1 MSKELSFEEKLT
13 KLEEIVSELE
23 QGNIDLDDAINKYT
37 EAKKLAKEVLRTK
50 EPITMDSMNSYERR
64 LVHNALA
71 NFKGITSDSE
81 GEEPNRRIVIKPVE

>member
-37 EAKKLAKEVLRTK
+37 EAMKLAKDCSKKLDDATK
-50 EPITMDSMNSYERR
+50 AVNKILNSDGNLEE
-64 LVHNALA
+64 
-71 NFKGITSDSE
+71 FKELEKDTE
-81 GEEPNRRIVIKPVE
+81 

>member
-37 EAKKLAKEVLRTK
+37 EAMKLAKECSKKLDDATK
-50 EPITMDSMNSYERR
+50 AVNKILNSNGDLEE
-64 LVHNALA
+64 
-71 NFKGITSDSE
+71 FKE
-81 GEEPNRRIVIKPVE
+81 LEKEEE

>member
-37 EAKKLAKEVLRTK
+37 EAMKLAKECSKKLDDATK
-50 EPITMDSMNSYERR
+50 AVNKILNDGKLEE
-64 LVHNALA
+64 
-71 NFKGITSDSE
+71 FKE
-81 GEEPNRRIVIKPVE
+81 LEKEEE

>member
-37 EAKKLAKEVLRTK
+37 EAMKLAKECSKKLDDATK
-50 EPITMDSMNSYERR
+50 AVNKILNSDGKLEDFKE
-64 LVHNALA
+64 LA
-71 NFKGITSDSE
+71 KEDTN
-81 GEEPNRRIVIKPVE
+81 